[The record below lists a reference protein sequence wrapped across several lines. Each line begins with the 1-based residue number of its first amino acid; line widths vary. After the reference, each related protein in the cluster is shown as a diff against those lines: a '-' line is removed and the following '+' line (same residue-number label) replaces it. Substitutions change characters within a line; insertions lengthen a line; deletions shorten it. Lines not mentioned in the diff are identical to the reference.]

1 MRLQLVHDL
10 ANICESHGCRQA
22 LWLLNASCDTC
33 VDICSDFY
41 GFVCGLWDAKTPVG
55 PKMSYAKALR
65 FNYSSMVY
73 EALARTLFSPQAKGT
88 DAYNMAQAYSSCV
101 GFWANSSTNLENMLK
116 AASVNPRAFINVK
129 NFSQLFQLTIQT
141 NVETRLT
148 SVVKVVYAMT
158 HATVGVLTGI
168 SMHSASFIP
177 EIEEALLEQLAS
189 SLGDTGVFKIIG
201 IMETLDKLIM
211 NITDA
216 HLEDTTLHEALTTR
230 ADLPAHGI
238 YWGDVLMKYA
248 PPAGFKRLPRT
259 NSEGAIREI
268 FQILASAP
276 LHAAK
281 MYLLIVPFARYVSF
295 ELRAASRRSFLP
307 DSMMARL
314 CIRYLYA
321 MFGPSAHATLM
332 QVMGTDKA
340 ASSYMWNNIR
350 QQSQALRYV
359 GTGFKL
365 SRDALL
371 NATLKSHRDDVEPD
385 GGLLQVSYSSDFMA
399 NLIILVRHT
408 GKQVELRPYMLPTE
422 NEAEVATELLVP
434 DFYYNDSTEA
444 SINYGTL
451 GGHMARMLFDAAFPE
466 RHSPKYVDCLD
477 EFTVHNAI
485 PFDKTDWQRYV
496 NMQWSMNASF
506 ESLQRERSTARSP
519 LLHQRLFFL
528 RYAMSICGEDTSA
541 VKSLQYAA
549 RTSLSFATAFNCFRP
564 PKNPCT

>member
-1 MRLQLVHDL
+1 
-10 ANICESHGCRQA
+10 
-22 LWLLNASCDTC
+22 
-33 VDICSDFY
+33 
-41 GFVCGLWDAKTPVG
+41 
-55 PKMSYAKALR
+55 
-65 FNYSSMVY
+65 
-73 EALARTLFSPQAKGT
+73 
-88 DAYNMAQAYSSCV
+88 
-101 GFWANSSTNLENMLK
+101 
-116 AASVNPRAFINVK
+116 
-129 NFSQLFQLTIQT
+129 
-141 NVETRLT
+141 
-148 SVVKVVYAMT
+148 
-158 HATVGVLTGI
+158 
-168 SMHSASFIP
+168 
-177 EIEEALLEQLAS
+177 
-189 SLGDTGVFKIIG
+189 
-201 IMETLDKLIM
+201 
-211 NITDA
+211 
-216 HLEDTTLHEALTTR
+216 
-230 ADLPAHGI
+230 
-238 YWGDVLMKYA
+238 
-248 PPAGFKRLPRT
+248 
-259 NSEGAIREI
+259 
-268 FQILASAP
+268 
-276 LHAAK
+276 

-371 NATLKSHRDDVEPD
+371 NATLKSHNTR
-385 GGLLQVSYSSDFMA
+385 GSKWSSA
-399 NLIILVRHT
+399 PIC
-408 GKQVELRPYMLPTE
+408 LPTE

-466 RHSPKYVDCLD
+466 KYSSKYVGCLD

-506 ESLQRERSTARSP
+506 ESLQRERETARSS

-549 RTSLSFATAFNCFRP
+549 RTSLSFATAFNCYRP